1 MNTSDPQ
8 SQSHGNT
15 APDGVMARIEAL
27 ATLSES
33 SDALT
38 RRFATPQHRAAND
51 LAATWMRD
59 AGMSVSEDDIG
70 NVTGR
75 YEALTP
81 GAPAIMIGSHLETV
95 VNAGRF
101 DGMLGVLC
109 GIACV
114 EQLARQQIR
123 LPVAIEVVGFA
134 DEEGV
139 RYHSTYL
146 GSKAITGAFPAENLD
161 LLDADGISMRDALM
175 NFGKK
180 PELIEAAKRK
190 PDDIAAF
197 LEIHIEQGPVLE
209 RENLPLGVVSSISG
223 ATRMRV
229 SLHGEAGHAGTVP
242 MNLRRDALCAAA
254 EAIVAIETV
263 CSGQPGL
270 VGTVG
275 SVNALPGA
283 SNVIPGEVEF
293 SVDVRAPIDS
303 DREKAVDLIQQEI
316 RQSAAK
322 RNVEA
327 AINILHNEPSICCDN
342 AIVDALSEVVEKHCG
357 SALQLPSGAGH
368 DAAAMAEFTR
378 AGMLFVRCKG
388 GISHN
393 PAESVTPED
402 ADAAVVALVDAVK
415 SLANSLT

>member
-1 MNTSDPQ
+1 MSTSDHQP
-8 SQSHGNT
+8 HNPDGT
-15 APDGVMARIEAL
+15 APDSVMARIEAL
-27 ATLSES
+27 AALSES
-33 SDALT
+33 ADALT

-51 LAATWMRD
+51 LAAKWMRE
-59 AGMSVSEDDIG
+59 AGMTVKEDDIG

-75 YEALTP
+75 YEAQTA
-81 GAPAIMIGSHLETV
+81 GAPAIMIGSHLDTV

-114 EQLARQQIR
+114 EQLKQQQIR
-123 LPVAIEVVGFA
+123 LPLAVEVVGFA

-146 GSKAITGAFPAENLD
+146 GSKAITGKFPAENLD

-175 NFGKK
+175 SFGKQ
-180 PELIEAAKRK
+180 PEQIAAASRK
-190 PDDIAAF
+190 PTDIVAF

-254 EAIVAIETV
+254 EAIVAIETA
-263 CSGQPGL
+263 CSGQAGL

-275 SVNALPGA
+275 SVNAMPGA

-293 SVDVRAPIDS
+293 SVDVRAPADN
-303 DREKAVDLIQQEI
+303 DRQQAVDRIEQEI

-327 AINILHNEPSICCDN
+327 SINIVHNEPSICCDN
-342 AIVDALSEVVEKHCG
+342 AIVDALTEVVARHCG
-357 SALQLPSGAGH
+357 SSLLLPSGAGH

-393 PAESVTPED
+393 PAESVTGDD
-402 ADAAVVALVDAVK
+402 ANAAVAALVDAVN
-415 SLANSLT
+415 SLAKTLA

>member
-1 MNTSDPQ
+1 MSTSDDK
-8 SQSHGNT
+8 SHHEDGDSPNT
-15 APDGVMARIEAL
+15 VMARIEAL
-27 ATLSES
+27 AALSES
-33 SDALT
+33 TDALT

-51 LAATWMRD
+51 LAATWMRE
-59 AGMSVSEDDIG
+59 AGMTVSEDDIG

-75 YEALTP
+75 YEALTS
-81 GAPAIMIGSHLETV
+81 GAPAIMIGSHLDTV

-114 EQLARQQIR
+114 QHLNQQQIR

-161 LLDADGISMRDALM
+161 LLDDDGISMRDALM
-175 NFGKK
+175 NFGKQ
-180 PELIEAAKRK
+180 PEQIADAKRK
-190 PDDIAAF
+190 PTDIAAF

-242 MNLRRDALCAAA
+242 MSLRRDALCAAA

-263 CSGQPGL
+263 CGGQPGL

-275 SVNALPGA
+275 SLHAKPGA

-293 SVDVRAPIDS
+293 SVDIRAPVDA
-303 DREKAVDLIQQEI
+303 DRQQAVEHIEQQI

-327 AINILHNEPSICCDN
+327 AINILHNEASICCDN
-342 AIVDALSEVVEKHCG
+342 AIVDALSEVVTQQCG
-357 SALQLPSGAGH
+357 STLLLPSGAGH

-393 PAESVTPED
+393 PAESVTTED
-402 ADAAVVALVDAVK
+402 ANAAVDALIAAVK

>member
-1 MNTSDPQ
+1 MSSSDHK
-8 SQSHGNT
+8 SHHQNDT
-15 APDGVMARIEAL
+15 NNSVMARIDAL
-27 ATLSES
+27 AALSES
-33 SDALT
+33 TDGLT

-51 LAATWMRD
+51 LAAKWMRE
-59 AGMSVSEDDIG
+59 AGMTVSEDDIG

-75 YEALTP
+75 YEAQSS
-81 GAPAIMIGSHLETV
+81 GAPAIMIGSHLDTV

-114 EQLARQQIR
+114 EQFNQQQVR

-146 GSKAITGAFPAENLD
+146 GSKAIAGTFPAANLD

-175 NFGKK
+175 NFGKQ
-180 PELIEAAKRK
+180 PEKITAAKRD
-190 PDDIAAF
+190 PNDIAAF

-209 RENLPLGVVSSISG
+209 RENLSLGVVSSISG
-223 ATRMRV
+223 ATRMQV

-242 MNLRRDALCAAA
+242 MNLRRDALCAAS
-254 EAIVAIETV
+254 EAIVAIETA
-263 CSGQPGL
+263 CSGHAGL

-275 SVNALPGA
+275 TINAMPGA

-293 SVDVRAPIDS
+293 SVDVRAPQDS
-303 DREKAVDLIQQEI
+303 DRQQAVERIEQEI
-316 RQSAAK
+316 RQCAAK

-327 AINILHNEPSICCDN
+327 AINIIHNEPSIDCDK
-342 AIVDALSEVVEKHCG
+342 AIVDTLSEVVKSHCG
-357 SALQLPSGAGH
+357 SALLLPSGAGH

-393 PAESVTPED
+393 PAESVTTDD
-402 ADAAVVALVDAVK
+402 ADAAVAALADAVK
-415 SLANSLT
+415 SLADSLA